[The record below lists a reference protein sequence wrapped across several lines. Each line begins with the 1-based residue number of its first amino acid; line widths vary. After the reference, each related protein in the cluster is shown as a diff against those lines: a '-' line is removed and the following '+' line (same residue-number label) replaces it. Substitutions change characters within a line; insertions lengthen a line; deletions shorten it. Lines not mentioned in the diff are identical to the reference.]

1 MDISKKVSEYK
12 LKEHIPILNQKRED
26 EILNKMAGEAGEYGD
41 AAKTLFSVIMDVSRA
56 LQHRMI
62 GGGEGLRQ
70 LIKDSLSHR
79 IKPASKTGMPGN
91 SGGIFIHSGKKSFS

>member
-1 MDISKKVSEYK
+1 MSFYHFLLKRMDISKKVSEYK

-79 IKPASKTGMPGN
+79 TLR
-91 SGGIFIHSGKKSFS
+91 